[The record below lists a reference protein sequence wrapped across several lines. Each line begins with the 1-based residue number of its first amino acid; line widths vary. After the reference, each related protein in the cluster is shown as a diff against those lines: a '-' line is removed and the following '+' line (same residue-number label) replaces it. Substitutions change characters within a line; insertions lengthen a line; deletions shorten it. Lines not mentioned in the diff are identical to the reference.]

1 MFHKKGQNWHTKSGF
16 SPLIINGF
24 SKFFFC
30 LIPNFMVHLIKVW
43 LIKYSTF
50 KFLGWTPYP
59 RHKMSTHVYA
69 WTLNYRWTSYI
80 SREGNLTPWKR
91 GQGWCC
97 YQLVTKVPT
106 LHNPVRSVGV
116 CNNRVISTCK
126 SFKPYF
132 SSLWLLRCLTFMYT
146 VFPKVIDRLLV
157 NLVFN

>member
-1 MFHKKGQNWHTKSGF
+1 MLPHSCSLFGAISDSEEQKFHLKSR
-16 SPLIINGF
+16 IY
-24 SKFFFC
+24 FFA
-30 LIPNFMVHLIKVW
+30 
-43 LIKYSTF
+43 
-50 KFLGWTPYP
+50 P

-116 CNNRVISTCK
+116 CMYVTTEWLVHVSH
-126 SFKPYF
+126 SKPYF
-132 SSLWLLRCLTFMYT
+132 SSLWLWRCLTFMYT
-146 VFPKVIDRLLV
+146 VFPKGIDRLLA